1 MVVVDAIVVG
11 LDMLIKKYRETN
23 KGKKCMCLITD
34 AVCPIKDPYEGTKE
48 EQVSTIAV
56 QMAAHGIRMENIVV
70 RRSSCENA
78 NKRIIDENENL
89 LNLFSEKSSSKTVY
103 VDNPTSLLGALKT
116 RNIAPVTIFRG
127 DLELGQKMK
136 IKVRFLLCCR
146 NNILYAVDHFA
157 NFNCC
162 CYCLVPM

>member
-1 MVVVDAIVVG
+1 MVVIDAIVVG

-23 KGKKCMCLITD
+23 KGKKRICLITD

-48 EQVSTIAV
+48 EQVSTIAM
-56 QMAAHGIRMENIVV
+56 QMAAHGIRMENIIVK
-70 RRSSCENA
+70 SSSGNA

-89 LNLFSEKSSSKTVY
+89 LNLFSEKSGSKTVY
-103 VDNPTSLLGALKT
+103 VDSPTSLLGALRT

-136 IKVRFLLCCR
+136 IKVRFLPCCR
-146 NNILYAVDHFA
+146 NSILSI
-157 NFNCC
+157 CC
-162 CYCLVPM
+162 